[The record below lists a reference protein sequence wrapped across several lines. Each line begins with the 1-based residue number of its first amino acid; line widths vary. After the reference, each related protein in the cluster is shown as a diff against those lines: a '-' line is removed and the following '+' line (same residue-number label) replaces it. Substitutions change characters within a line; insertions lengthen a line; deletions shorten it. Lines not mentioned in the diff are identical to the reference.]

1 MIDKI
6 IKDIDISLEN
16 GAYLGALALAL
27 TLPDICGNAAYPSPN
42 ITVGERYKKWY
53 NAHVD
58 AILKP
63 FSPIAD
69 DMPYLN
75 ADIVYSLR
83 CNFLHQGTPNIGA
96 SKVTEDRCKV
106 DKFILVIEDEDE
118 VDQSLSHV
126 AYGKDFEIVNREL
139 TVDIRTLCYCLKTA
153 ASNYYEAN
161 KSLFNFF
168 NYSLVDEREERKQL
182 REIQE
187 KWGLK

>member
-27 TLPDICGNAAYPSPN
+27 TLPDICGKAAYP
-42 ITVGERYKKWY
+42 TLKVGERYKKWY
-53 NAHVD
+53 NDHVH

-63 FSPIAD
+63 FSPIAE

-83 CNFLHQGTPNIGA
+83 CNYLHQGTPNIDT
-96 SKVTEDRCKV
+96 SEVTENRCKV

-126 AYGKDFEIVNREL
+126 AYGKNMEIVNREL
-139 TVDIRTLCYCLKTA
+139 TVDIRTLCYHMKTA

-168 NYSLVDEREERKQL
+168 NYFLVDEREERRL
-182 REIQE
+182 FREIDE
-187 KWGLK
+187 KWGSS